1 MGRARPVVKAK
12 AKARGVVAPRRGA
25 LKRPASAIEGEL
37 GEEDLSEAFREG
49 REVEA
54 HQVKLTAWKVG
65 ERIVI
70 TEGVYWEE
78 KVKAA
83 GAVKE
88 LRVLE
93 DEIYLNFKLEGT
105 QSEALVRWSG
115 GHPATLA
122 EMHLCKPDCVKM
134 SKDGLIHALRVKRW
148 KAEEREPWMDNL
160 TEAGRPRRE
169 EEDELRRVKARP

>member
-78 KVKAA
+78 KS
-83 GAVKE
+83 
-88 LRVLE
+88 R
-93 DEIYLNFKLEGT
+93 
-105 QSEALVRWSG
+105 QQVR
-115 GHPATLA
+115 
-122 EMHLCKPDCVKM
+122 
-134 SKDGLIHALRVKRW
+134 
-148 KAEEREPWMDNL
+148 
-160 TEAGRPRRE
+160 
-169 EEDELRRVKARP
+169 